1 MQNNTYENI
10 LILGDHHGNYNR
22 IFDKIYKNQ
31 IKNCLLIHVG
41 DGGEGFKPRDEELKT
56 FNILNEKFSSLG
68 IQYMSIRGNHSDPS
82 YFDGSV
88 NLSHFKLLPDYHT
101 EIIND
106 EKFLFV
112 GGAVSID
119 RVYRKEGLSYW
130 SDELFVLKPELVEKC
145 DVLITHSAPTWIGP
159 IDKEGI
165 SSWCEKDPTLW
176 DLCYKERKDHDEL
189 IRLAKPTMHYCGHF
203 HSYHWVEMNGCYST
217 ILAIEQ
223 IKEHKL
229 IESAF

>member
-1 MQNNTYENI
+1 MTNPIYI
-10 LILGDHHGNYNR
+10 IGDIHGAFNR
-22 IFDKIYKNQ
+22 LMKKISDLDLKDCT
-31 IKNCLLIHVG
+31 IICVG
-41 DGGEGFKPRDEELKT
+41 DLGMGFHYSPEGELKGCDRM
-56 FNILNEKFSSLG
+56 NEFFAERQ
-68 IQYMSIRGNHSDPS
+68 IVFMSIRGNHDDPS
-82 YFDGSV
+82 YFDGSI

-189 IRLAKPTMHYCGHF
+189 FRLAKPTMHYCGHF